1 LRLHASIRRQVK
13 EGAKDPSLI
22 ASEALSDLQT
32 STGVS
37 HKTGNGRR
45 KPLILMERELLK
57 QHLVLAEKHIA
68 EGIAHVERQ
77 RQIVEGLE
85 RDGQDVGRSA
95 DLLALFEETLRTH
108 IDERDRLVAELA
120 ERF

>member
-1 LRLHASIRRQVK
+1 
-13 EGAKDPSLI
+13 
-22 ASEALSDLQT
+22 
-32 STGVS
+32 
-37 HKTGNGRR
+37 
-45 KPLILMERELLK
+45 MERELLK

>member
-1 LRLHASIRRQVK
+1 MDR
-13 EGAKDPSLI
+13 D
-22 ASEALSDLQT
+22 
-32 STGVS
+32 
-37 HKTGNGRR
+37 
-45 KPLILMERELLK
+45 LLK
-57 QHLVLAEKHIA
+57 PHLRLAEKHIA
-68 EGIAHVERQ
+68 EGIEHVERQ

-95 DLLALFEETLRTH
+95 DLLKLFEETLCAH